1 MLYLIRYA
9 EIGKEPH
16 PEKSKL
22 EQDVIKEI
30 RKQIPEVRIK
40 KDIGRIFL
48 ETKSDVVDIL
58 GTIHGISSFSPCL
71 KCSLKKLESE
81 FLSFADEILKA
92 KKSFGVKVKRVGSHP
107 FTSQEKAGELGA
119 MILEKFPELKVDLK
133 TPDEM
138 IFVEIR
144 EKDCYIFNT
153 VIPGIDKRLEH
164 SKEIISGP
172 KFIVDDM
179 LGKLAVRLRM
189 LGFDA
194 TFYGNTADSFLLRK
208 SKEENRILL
217 TRDMGI
223 TKTRGANTLF
233 IKGKK
238 LKDQIREVIE
248 KYNLKVLPQNM
259 FSRCSICNEPLQDLS
274 KEKVKDKV
282 PPVVYK
288 LFNEFAYCPKCDK
301 YYWKGTHYEKIIED
315 LKDFIS

>member
-22 EQDVIKEI
+22 ERDIIQSLKSEI
-30 RKQIPEVRIK
+30 RNPKIR

-48 ETKSDVVDIL
+48 ETKKDETESIKN
-58 GTIHGISSFSPCL
+58 IHGIASFSPCF
-71 KCSLKKLESE
+71 KCKLEKLE
-81 FLSFADEILKA
+81 PKVLALAEKMLRD
-92 KKSFGVKVKRVGSHP
+92 KKSFGVKVKRVGIHP

-119 MILEKFPELKVDLK
+119 KIIEKFPHLTVDLK
-133 TPDEM
+133 MPDEM

-144 EKDCYIFNT
+144 GTDSYIFDK
-153 VIPGIDKRLEH
+153 VIPGIDQSMRYVKQL
-164 SKEIISGP
+164 ISVP

-194 TFYGNTADSFLLRK
+194 SYYGDSADSLLLRK

-217 TRDMGI
+217 TRDLEI
-223 TKTRGANTLF
+223 TKIRGANAFFVTS
-233 IKGKK
+233 KK
-238 LKDQIREVIE
+238 LKGQIREVIE
-248 KYNLKVLPQNM
+248 KYNLKVSPPNM
-259 FSRCSICNEPLQDLS
+259 FSRCSVCNEPLEDLP
-274 KEKVKDKV
+274 KEKVKGRV
-282 PPVVYK
+282 PPLIYK
-288 LFNEFAYCPKCDK
+288 LFNEFAYCSKCDK
-301 YYWKGTHYEKIIED
+301 YYWKGTHYEKIIEE